1 MASSTV
7 SDLPSSDEE
16 DPGTSYTPTDNP
28 NLVLDEN
35 QADETMVEN
44 LELTVVQ
51 PSYPLFIRPDAIPIP
66 HLPPNPA
73 VFDKERD
80 PSWVI
85 DKEYGRHQ
93 LVEPVFKTS
102 IGCWSVAF
110 NMPFID
116 LRGFMF
122 RNPKL
127 ASECQFDWDPERNPY
142 EKEPENE
149 SKSKGPVLYL
159 VFLS

>member
-7 SDLPSSDEE
+7 SDLPSSDE
-16 DPGTSYTPTDNP
+16 DLGTTYTEDNP
-28 NLVLDEN
+28 NLVVEE
-35 QADETMVEN
+35 ETVEN
-44 LELTVVQ
+44 VELTVVT
-51 PSYPLFIRPDAIPIP
+51 PSYPLIIRPDAIPVP

-127 ASECQFDWDPERNPY
+127 ASDCSFDWDPERNPY

-149 SKSKGPVLYL
+149 SKSNVVIKFVWHD
-159 VFLS
+159 VKKVSI